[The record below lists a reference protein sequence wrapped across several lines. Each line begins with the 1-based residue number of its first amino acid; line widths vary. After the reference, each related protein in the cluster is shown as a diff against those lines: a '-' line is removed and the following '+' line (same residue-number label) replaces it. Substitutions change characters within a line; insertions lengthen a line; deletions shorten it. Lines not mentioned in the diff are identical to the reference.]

1 MMRLITEYDLKMSK
15 ELDKWE
21 EYPDGE
27 CHLREDAPEDVVYE
41 EARLKTIHA
50 KERRQYRL
58 HSPQTTKRPKQNT
71 RTLQNK

>member
-27 CHLREDAPEDVVYE
+27 CHLREDAPEEVKKYYE
-41 EARLKTIHA
+41 KLQREFSLSLIHIS
-50 KERRQYRL
+50 E
-58 HSPQTTKRPKQNT
+58 PT
-71 RTLQNK
+71 RH

>member
-27 CHLREDAPEDVVYE
+27 CHLREDAPEEVKKVLRE
-41 EARLKTIHA
+41 V
-50 KERRQYRL
+50 
-58 HSPQTTKRPKQNT
+58 TKRI
-71 RTLQNK
+71 

>member
-27 CHLREDAPEDVVYE
+27 CHLREDAPEEVKKYYE
-41 EARLKTIHA
+41 
-50 KERRQYRL
+50 KEKRKSRRRKWSFHFHVATFL
-58 HSPQTTKRPKQNT
+58 SSWP
-71 RTLQNK
+71 RT

>member
-27 CHLREDAPEDVVYE
+27 CHLREDAPEAVSYTH
-41 EARLKTIHA
+41 LTLPTIA
-50 KERRQYRL
+50 
-58 HSPQTTKRPKQNT
+58 
-71 RTLQNK
+71 

>member
-27 CHLREDAPEDVVYE
+27 CHLREDAPEEVKKYYE
-41 EARLKTIHA
+41 KLQKNIVCLIKA
-50 KERRQYRL
+50 KNTNEYVFI
-58 HSPQTTKRPKQNT
+58 TTKGV
-71 RTLQNK
+71 

>member
-27 CHLREDAPEDVVYE
+27 CHLREDAPEEVKKVLRE
-41 EARLKTIHA
+41 VTKKNIVCLIKA
-50 KERRQYRL
+50 KNTNEYVFI
-58 HSPQTTKRPKQNT
+58 TTKGV
-71 RTLQNK
+71 

>member
-27 CHLREDAPEDVVYE
+27 CHLRRAALVHSVEALKNALLLILWDAYTVVLDRE
-41 EARLKTIHA
+41 NCLAT
-50 KERRQYRL
+50 
-58 HSPQTTKRPKQNT
+58 
-71 RTLQNK
+71 

>member
-27 CHLREDAPEDVVYE
+27 CHLREDAPEEVKSITRSYE
-41 EARLKTIHA
+41 KNIVCLIKA
-50 KERRQYRL
+50 KNTNEYVFI
-58 HSPQTTKRPKQNT
+58 TTKGV
-71 RTLQNK
+71 